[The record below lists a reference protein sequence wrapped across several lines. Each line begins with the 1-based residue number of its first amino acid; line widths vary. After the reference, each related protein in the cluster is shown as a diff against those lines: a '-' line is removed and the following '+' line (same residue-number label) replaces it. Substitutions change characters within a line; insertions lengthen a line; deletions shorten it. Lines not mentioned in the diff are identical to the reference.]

1 MEAAH
6 LTKNLKQLSA
16 LTAGGKLTWAADGR
30 AEWMQQKGQEEHEE
44 REKQGALSNGCLHLQ
59 RLTHR
64 NWNVA
69 RR

>member
-30 AEWMQQKGQEEHEE
+30 AEWMQQKEEEEQEEE
-44 REKQGALSNGCLHLQ
+44 QGSTVKWLSSLH
-59 RLTHR
+59 T
-64 NWNVA
+64 
-69 RR
+69 